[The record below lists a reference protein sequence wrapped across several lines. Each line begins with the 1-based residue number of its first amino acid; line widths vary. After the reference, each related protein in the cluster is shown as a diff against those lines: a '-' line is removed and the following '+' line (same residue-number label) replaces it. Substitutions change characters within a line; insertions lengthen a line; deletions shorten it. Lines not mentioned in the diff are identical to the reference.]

1 MEDSMSGVVLE
12 MLWCVLILIV
22 VSWVMIRVCDTVW
35 LKPRRIRSTLSKQ
48 GIAGPKSSFFYGNV
62 KQMQSMMEEST
73 VTTTNSPSS
82 SSSDVQ
88 PPVSHHQWLRSIFPY
103 IQIWAR
109 RYGRMY
115 MFSTGMQQHL
125 LVNEAEL
132 IKELKLHKSLDLGKP
147 SYLTKALEPML
158 GNGIIKANGHHWSFQ
173 KKLIAPEFFLHKVKG
188 MVGLME
194 ECTMAMISTWERR
207 LSQSNRLGRAAATL
221 DDHEFRVDQDLR
233 GLSADII
240 SRACFGSSYSQGKNI
255 FAKLRDMQEALSH
268 QSLVFG
274 LPYFRF
280 LPTKSNREIWRLKRE
295 VEDLILKVVNK
306 GRQEASQKDLLQMIL
321 ESAATDSE
329 LHQDKRKTE
338 RFIVDNC
345 KNIYFAGYETTALS
359 ASWTLMLLALHPQW
373 QQRVRAEIIE
383 NGSLDNMDK
392 LNQLK
397 TLTMVIQESLRLYAP
412 SVMVAREAFAD
423 IKLGDFQ
430 LPKGVHVWSF
440 IPELHRDPDNWGP
453 DAGEFKPERFAGGIS
468 EACKYPQMYIPF
480 GYGTRLCIGQ
490 TFAMLELKVV
500 LSLLLSRF
508 SFSLSP
514 NYRHSP
520 VYKMLVMPQHGM
532 RLIVKGV

>member
-73 VTTTNSPSS
+73 VTTTNCPSS

-207 LSQSNRLGRAAATL
+207 LSQSNRLGLAAATL
-221 DDHEFRVDQDLR
+221 DDHEFMVDQDLR

-255 FAKLRDMQEALSH
+255 FAKLRGMQEALSH

-274 LPYFRF
+274 LPNFRF